1 MEVSMNDDVTIARE
15 LKGIFLSDSEIDRA
29 VDAYLNSDL
38 AELGRILATYINREL
53 SLRSIRV
60 TLTKKGE
67 EAVNNAQVHPE
78 FQNILARFQGGTL

>member
-1 MEVSMNDDVTIARE
+1 MEVSMNHDVTIARE
-15 LKGIFLSDSEIDRA
+15 LKGIFLNDSEIDQA

-38 AELGRILATYINREL
+38 TELGRIFATYINREL

-67 EAVNNAQVHPE
+67 ELVNNARLRDGV
-78 FQNILARFQGGTL
+78 L

>member
-1 MEVSMNDDVTIARE
+1 MNHDVTIARE
-15 LKGIFLSDSEIDRA
+15 LKGIFLSNSEIDHA

-38 AELGRILATYINREL
+38 TELGRIFATYINREL

-67 EAVNNAQVHPE
+67 EAVNNARLRDGV
-78 FQNILARFQGGTL
+78 L